1 MAMAQSRVSGLDE
14 TTNKYPTITIAIVGH
29 GKDLI
34 NELLEKE
41 DPNIRIF
48 SRAGQPFC
56 IGIAYNEILSQV
68 KSIYYT
74 EERIANMNAK
84 SSYQMLREVAE
95 HYNNNSEKESQFKAL
110 CDMLLI
116 ENPNDIQIKHTK
128 KTIECK
134 KHNQIYTPFYDHEY
148 SFTDN
153 SAPLSGQNGI
163 HVIETINHISRNNI
177 NFEGEDLNLA
187 FKNLFIKKGIAFKKG
202 FFEEIIIEFLEKFN
216 LGPDLE
222 SNLLPDDR
230 ESLERLRNR
239 YPPEQVALNQKYKDE
254 LDVKTN
260 RLLTISKITRYSKA
274 ILQKYPFT
282 NPLRLIREFNSED
295 SEIHQIFSPDDDII
309 IKAKAKELHVS
320 TRNAMIQEKKK
331 AIEEKNEERAKQIEE
346 KIQELRNQKEEFLK
360 SDFDGMI
367 ESIKL
372 SQLISFL
379 KSEGFVVINIIDFT
393 CRVVHKYLDEAYLD
407 LDESKLE
414 EEEEKEKKRKKDKK
428 QETIREYEEEQLM
441 GSQEVK
447 QNIGGRKKR
456 KTRRKKSK
464 KSRKGRKTRRNRK

>member
-1 MAMAQSRVSGLDE
+1 MAESRVSGLDE
-14 TTNKYPTITIAIVGH
+14 TSNKYPTITIAIVGH
-29 GKDLI
+29 GRDLM

-56 IGIAYNEILSQV
+56 VGIGTGNDLRSVQRVYFSQ
-68 KSIYYT
+68 
-74 EERIANMNAK
+74 ERTDNMSKKN
-84 SSYQMLREVAE
+84 SYQMLGEVAKY
-95 HYNNNSEKESQFKAL
+95 YNNNENDREFKEL
-110 CDMLLI
+110 CNELLI
-116 ENPNDIQIKHTK
+116 EKPTDSIIKHTK
-128 KTIECK
+128 KTVECK
-134 KHNQIYTPFYDHEY
+134 KHNQIYTPFYDHVY

-153 SAPLSGQNGI
+153 SAPFAGQNGI
-163 HVIETINHISRNNI
+163 HVLETINHISRNNI
-177 NFEGEDLNLA
+177 EFENESLNLA
-187 FKNLFIKKGIAFKKG
+187 LKHFFIKKNIMFRKS
-202 FFEEIIIEFLEKFN
+202 FFEERINEFLEKFN

-239 YPPEQVALNQKYKDE
+239 YPPEKVALNQKYKDE

-260 RLLTISKITRYSKA
+260 KLLIISKITRYSKA
-274 ILQKYPFT
+274 ILEKFPFT
-282 NPLRLIREFNSED
+282 NPLKLIREFTTEG
-295 SEIHQIFSPDDDII
+295 SEIHEIFTPDDDVI

-320 TRNAMIQEKKK
+320 TRNEMIQEKKK
-331 AIEEKNEERAKQIEE
+331 ANEENNEERAKQIEE
-346 KIQELRNQKEEFLK
+346 KIQELRIQKEEFLK

-414 EEEEKEKKRKKDKK
+414 EEEEKEKKRKKEKK
-428 QETIREYEEEQLM
+428 QETIREYEEEQEM

-456 KTRRKKSK
+456 RTRRKKSK
-464 KSRKGRKTRRNRK
+464 KGRKVRKTRRNRK